1 MNFSLEEMNLM
12 CIYDTENRELLIRDI
27 ENALAYVYDVE
38 LVEIMERVLN
48 KLENLTNGEF
58 SALDLY
64 GDYGDDDYDY
74 DEDEE

>member
-12 CIYDTENRELLIRDI
+12 CIYDTENRVSLIKEI
-27 ENALAYVYDVE
+27 ENALPYVYDVE
-38 LVEIMERVLN
+38 LIEIMEQVLN
-48 KLENLTNGEF
+48 KLENLTDGEF